1 MPPTC
6 ASMCSYS
13 VSTDERRLLKEVPT
27 SVHSMRASALLG
39 PFVMKRARGR
49 PKRLTRSAERY
60 RRYARQ
66 CVEMAPTFQDKKA
79 RRMLLR
85 FAQGWSRLEH
95 LTEPNRHIMSDEF
108 GQPGSDRE
116 GHGWESVLNRCRVL
130 AAKIANELRNKR
142 PEHFVD
148 KLSLADIHFL
158 LERAADVLSTMN
170 RSQEQEPQDHR

>member
-1 MPPTC
+1 
-6 ASMCSYS
+6 MCSYS

-85 FAQGWSRLEH
+85 FAQGWSRLRNPTGTSC
-95 LTEPNRHIMSDEF
+95 LTN
-108 GQPGSDRE
+108 
-116 GHGWESVLNRCRVL
+116 L
-130 AAKIANELRNKR
+130 A
-142 PEHFVD
+142 
-148 KLSLADIHFL
+148 SLEVIEKATVGK
-158 LERAADVLSTMN
+158 AC
-170 RSQEQEPQDHR
+170 